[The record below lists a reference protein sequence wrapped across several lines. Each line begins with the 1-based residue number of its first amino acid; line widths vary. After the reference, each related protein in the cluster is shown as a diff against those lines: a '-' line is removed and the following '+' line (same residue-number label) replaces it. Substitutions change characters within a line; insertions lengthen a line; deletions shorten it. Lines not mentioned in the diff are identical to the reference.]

1 MKRKQSFLNGIFILV
16 ILLNILANNFLV
28 HSIKRIVLTVV
39 SAVLV
44 IPYMFLLLKNK
55 LYENRLNIF
64 ATILLIYQIINVV
77 YYSHI
82 FRA

>member
-16 ILLNILANNFLV
+16 TILTILANNFPV
-28 HSIKRIVLTVV
+28 HSIGRIVLTVV

-64 ATILLIYQIINVV
+64 AAILLIYQIINVV